1 MVRSA
6 LFPSAFDSS
15 NGSELTSADDIN
27 SKLRREWELIKS
39 VSANT
44 DVGIDKKVKDMI
56 HRPGQVVEPLID
68 GAVAGVTLAQLKH
81 NPETLFGAGG
91 KIASLATKAGVV
103 AMAVDLG
110 LRIKGPVTDVW
121 SQPTHLES
129 AKVKLGEQLGAAAV
143 EYTTAGLAGLAGY
156 KYLYHA
162 KIPPFITDFQI
173 EPARRVTLGP
183 RSPASPANS
192 LTYETL
198 HNPPLPDS
206 VGRRQNIARFS
217 VPNGSGAGVQFDGVG
232 RGSSKSTFNFDD
244 LWKPKRGNRDIYG
257 AEPGSEVHDPWMPAN
272 NLDPYG
278 NKKKT

>member
-6 LFPSAFDSS
+6 LFSSAFDSP
-15 NGSELTSADDIN
+15 NGSASTSGDDIN
-27 SKLRREWELIKS
+27 SKLCSEWELLKS
-39 VSANT
+39 AAANT
-44 DVGIDKKVKDMI
+44 DRGIDTKVKDMI
-56 HRPGQVVEPLID
+56 HHPGQVAELLID
-68 GAVAGVTLAQLKH
+68 GAVAGLTLAQLKH

-91 KIASLATKAGVV
+91 KIASLATRAGLA

-110 LRIKGPVTDVW
+110 LRVKGPVTDVW

-129 AKVKLGEQLGAAAV
+129 AKIKLGEQLGAAVV

-162 KIPPFITDFQI
+162 KMPPFITDFQI
-173 EPARRVTLGP
+173 EPARRVTVGLE
-183 RSPASPANS
+183 SPALPANS
-192 LTYETL
+192 LTHETL
-198 HNPPLPDS
+198 RNSRFPDS
-206 VGRRQNIARFS
+206 LGRRQDIARFP
-217 VPNGSGAGVQFDGVG
+217 VPNGSGAGVQIDAVG
-232 RGSSKSTFNFDD
+232 RRSSKSTFGFDD
-244 LWKPKRGNRDIYG
+244 LWKPKRADLDPYG